1 MVNTGERQN
10 TITDS
15 TYIFLEYQKLVLYFK
30 TSSVVPYYT
39 VLVVCCDIFI
49 LRIMKPC
56 SKSFVYFVVSDRNR
70 TILYSLLIINT
81 GLFVNK

>member
-15 TYIFLEYQKLVLYFK
+15 TYIFLEYQKIVLYFK

-49 LRIMKPC
+49 L
-56 SKSFVYFVVSDRNR
+56 
-70 TILYSLLIINT
+70 
-81 GLFVNK
+81 